1 MVHNVNI
8 HKENEIFSYIE
19 TSEDILNELYDFFSY
34 EKQYFNKYRKQ
45 YRNTKVRLFKKR
57 THQLYIGLLPYLEF
71 FCKEKGYNFSYM
83 FSNTRNTF
91 SLKDTIGFVKT
102 LKLTSKGKRIIPYDH
117 QLMAL
122 HNFLIKKRTLLISP
136 TGSGKSLICY
146 MIVRF
151 LENIFHKS
159 GKKILIIVPTTNLV
173 NQLYSD
179 FIDYSSENNWNVEN
193 KCHRIYSG
201 HEKDT
206 TKRIIISTWQSLNN
220 MHRGVMQTV
229 GGVIVDETHGAT
241 SRVLTELLEASTN
254 AGYRIGMTGT
264 LDGTEIHKLHLEGLF
279 GTLYQNTTTKE
290 LIDKKELSRFKINC
304 VLLNHSNSP
313 IEKLSYHDELK
324 FLIDNDVRNN
334 FICNLAM
341 NQKNN
346 TLILYQFVKKHGLK
360 LKEILENISKGS
372 KNIYFI
378 YGEVEADVREQIR
391 QIAEKE
397 DNAIIVAS
405 YQTWSVGSNIK
416 NLHNIIFASPS
427 KGRIRVLQSIGRG
440 LRLNDNKDIAKL
452 FDIAD
457 RLTYNESDVNHTFNH
472 LLRRLEIYKSEQ
484 FPVKLY
490 EVTI

>member
-1 MVHNVNI
+1 MVHKI
-8 HKENEIFSYIE
+8 KLHKENEIFVYVE
-19 TSEDILNELYDFFSY
+19 TSEDVIHELYDFFSFD
-34 EKQYFNKYRKQ
+34 KQYFNKYKKQ

-71 FCKEKGYNFSYM
+71 FCKEKGYELEWNFTSKTNSY
-83 FSNTRNTF
+83 
-91 SLKDTIGFVKT
+91 SLKDTIGFIT
-102 LKLTSKGKRIIPYDH
+102 SLNLMSKGKSITPYDH
-117 QLMAL
+117 QILAF

-179 FIDYSSENNWNVEN
+179 FQDYSSKNNWNVEN
-193 KCHRIYSG
+193 KCHKIYSG
-201 HEKDT
+201 FDKDT

-220 MHRGVMQTV
+220 MHRNVMEAV

-241 SRVLTELLEASTN
+241 SRVLTELLEASVN
-254 AGYRIGMTGT
+254 ASYRIGMTGT
-264 LDGTEIHKLHLEGLF
+264 LDGTEIHKLQLEGLF
-279 GTLYQNTTTKE
+279 GIQYQNTTTKK
-290 LIDKKELSRFKINC
+290 LIDKKELSKFKINC
-304 VLLNHSNSP
+304 ILLNHENIP
-313 IEKLSYHDELK
+313 TEKLSYQDEMKYLINHDL
-324 FLIDNDVRNN
+324 RNR

-346 TLILYQFVKKHGLK
+346 TLILYQFVKKHGLR
-360 LKEILENISKGS
+360 LKEILENISKGT

-378 YGEVEADVREQIR
+378 YGDVEAEIREQIR

-397 DNAIIVAS
+397 NNAIIVAS

-452 FDIAD
+452 FDISD

-472 LLRRLEIYKSEQ
+472 LLKRLEIYKSEQ
-484 FPVKLY
+484 FPIKLY